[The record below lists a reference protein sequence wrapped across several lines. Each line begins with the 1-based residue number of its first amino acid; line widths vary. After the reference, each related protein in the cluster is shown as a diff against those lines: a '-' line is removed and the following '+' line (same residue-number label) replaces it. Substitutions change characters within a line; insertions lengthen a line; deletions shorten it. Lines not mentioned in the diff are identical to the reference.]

1 MGMFD
6 KILKDN
12 ESLFLNELA
21 LDFTFIPPVI
31 KFRENQQQYIAS
43 CIKHL
48 FQKRTGKNL
57 LITGS
62 HGIGKTLAAK
72 HILKELENETEEILP
87 IYINCWKKNSS
98 YKVLIELCELLD
110 IKFIQNLTTEQIA
123 KKVSSVL
130 NKKPAVI
137 CLDEAD
143 KLENNDLLYS
153 LSEDIFKKTIILIT
167 NENDFLS
174 RLDSRVKSRLSLDIL
189 EFKPYTE
196 NEMHEILK
204 QRIEYAF
211 PQKVFPTAELK
222 QISQI
227 AFQSKDV
234 RAGIYLLKESG
245 LIAEQ
250 ESSRIITQEHIKK
263 AISKFQDFQI
273 KDKQE
278 TPEQVQAIL
287 EFIKKNQDKTTKE
300 LFELYS
306 PKTSYRTF
314 HRNLQKLESSGL
326 ILLEESNQGPGKS
339 TIVKLPL
346 QDTLDK
352 F

>member
-6 KILKDN
+6 KILKSD

-21 LDFTFIPPVI
+21 LDYTFIPPVI
-31 KFRENQQQYIAS
+31 KFRENQQQYLATA
-43 CIKHL
+43 IKPL
-48 FQKRTGKNL
+48 FQKRTGKNI
-57 LITGS
+57 LITGP
-62 HGIGKTLAAK
+62 HGIGKTLAVK

-87 IYINCWKKNSS
+87 IYINCWKKNST
-98 YKVLIELCELLD
+98 YKILLE
-110 IKFIQNLTTEQIA
+110 ICTLLETKFFQNLTADELT
-123 KKVSSVL
+123 KKVLQIL
-130 NKKPAVI
+130 NKKPTVL
-137 CLDEAD
+137 CLDEID
-143 KLENNDLLYS
+143 KLENNDFLYTI
-153 LSEDIFKKTIILIT
+153 SEDIFKKTIILIT
-167 NENDFLS
+167 NEADFLS
-174 RLDSRVKSRLSLDIL
+174 KIDSRVKSRLSLDIL

-211 PQKVFPTAELK
+211 PPKTFPISELK
-222 QISQI
+222 SISEI
-227 AFQSKDV
+227 AYKSGDV

-250 ESSRIITQEHIKK
+250 ESSRTISKEHIKK
-263 AISKFQDFQI
+263 AVSKFQDFQI

-278 TPEQVQAIL
+278 TSESFQEL
-287 EFIKKNQDKTTKE
+287 LDFIKLNKDKTTKE

-306 PKTSYRTF
+306 PNTSYRTF

-326 ILLEESNQGPGKS
+326 IKLEETNQGSGKA